1 MILNRSRAIPLSLSF
16 ENHDLDFDFFFDDEA
31 EVRFTI
37 DNKFY
42 KTKRAFCIG
51 KTPSKILQ
59 LSSKSEIKIPNS
71 EI

>member
-1 MILNRSRAIPLSLSF
+1 LFFSF
-16 ENHDLDFDFFFDDEA
+16 ENHDFDLELFFEDEA

-37 DNKFY
+37 DDKFY
-42 KTKRAFCIG
+42 KTKRVFCQC

-59 LSSKSEIKIPNS
+59 LSSKSEIKTPNS